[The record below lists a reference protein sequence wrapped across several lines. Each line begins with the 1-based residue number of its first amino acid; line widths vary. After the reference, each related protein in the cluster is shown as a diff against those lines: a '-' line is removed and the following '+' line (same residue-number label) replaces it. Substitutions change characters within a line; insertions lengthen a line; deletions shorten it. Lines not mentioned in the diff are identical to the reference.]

1 VSTIASYLEELA
13 RLLPRSS
20 RRRIL
25 AEVDAHLAESAQ
37 RARDR
42 GADADAAAREAVAR
56 FGAPAQVAR
65 EFNSL
70 RHRPRTIAQRAVA
83 ALVATAATASLGT
96 ATVWALEP
104 SHGGHSA
111 APRIIRVQAPQRHHH
126 HEHAH

>member
-1 VSTIASYLEELA
+1 VSTFASYLDELA

-25 AEVDAHLAESAQ
+25 AEVDAHLAESAE

-42 GADADAAAREAVAR
+42 GADPDAAALEAVAR
-56 FGAPAQVAR
+56 FGAPTQVAR

-83 ALVATAATASLGT
+83 ALVAIAATASLGT

-104 SHGGHSA
+104 SHGAHGTA
-111 APRIIRVQAPQRHHH
+111 APRIVHVQSHRHHH
-126 HEHAH
+126 DNAH

>member
-1 VSTIASYLEELA
+1 MSSFASYLDELE

-70 RHRPRTIAQRAVA
+70 RRRPRTIAQRVVA
-83 ALVATAATASLGT
+83 ALVAMAATASLGT

-104 SHGGHSA
+104 SHSAHGA
-111 APRIIRVQAPQRHHH
+111 APRIVHVQAHRHHH
-126 HEHAH
+126 DHAH